1 MVWLFVVVLF
11 ADGLLAGLSVDKV
24 IVQLPARRRLG
35 VVAYADYA
43 RAADLGGG
51 LALYPIVGIGA
62 AVLTIIAF
70 PVALF
75 SGATGATVVLLGI
88 AGLLSL
94 LHSVATGFAVPT
106 MMRIGRSP
114 NDEAVLTPLL
124 SRFAL
129 ASGIRA
135 ILQVTTF
142 VIVLIAVALS

>member
-1 MVWLFVVVLF
+1 MLWLFVVVLF
-11 ADGLLAGLSVDKV
+11 ADGILAGLSVDKV

-35 VVAYADYA
+35 VVVYAAYA

-51 LALYPIVGIGA
+51 LVLYPVVGIGA
-62 AVLTIIAF
+62 ALLTITAF

-75 SGATGATVVLLGI
+75 SEAPGATVLLLGI
-88 AGLLSL
+88 AALRSV
-94 LHSVATGFAVPT
+94 LHSVATGIAAPT

-114 NDEAVLTPLL
+114 DDEAALTPLL

-135 ILQVTTF
+135 ILQVATF